1 VRSEAM
7 LAGLAGGYGALRE
20 GWRGAFRLV
29 CRLPP
34 LELWDWFASIGERE
48 PLGGIAAAL
57 EERARL

>member
-1 VRSEAM
+1 LYVVYH
-7 LAGLAGGYGALRE
+7 L
-20 GWRGAFRLV
+20 
-29 CRLPP
+29 